1 MENTP
6 ATQDDTDAASPEPAQ
21 VAPVGTPSQGT
32 DSLLECLLL
41 VVRAHGGTLS
51 RQGAIDG
58 LPLVNNRLTP
68 SLFRRAAKRAGFTSN
83 VVRKPLDSL
92 NPALFPAVLL
102 LDGEEACVLLGWQDD
117 GRTARLIFPDLGD
130 AETTLP
136 RDELAARYAGF
147 TLLARPEFRF
157 DARTPEV
164 GSVKHRHWFWG
175 TLAENRRLYRDVM
188 LAAFM
193 INLFAIALPL
203 FTMNVYD
210 RVVPNHAIET
220 LWMLAG
226 GLMIVLV
233 ADVVLRTMRG
243 YFLDLAGSRVDV
255 RLSAYIMERV
265 LGLRLENRPLSA
277 GSFAANLRSFETIR
291 DFITSATVTAFID
304 LPFAVIFLVVIGWIA
319 WPLILPI
326 LFGILLVL
334 VYALIVHSKMHEL
347 SETTY
352 RAGALR
358 NATLV
363 ESLVGLEAIKALGAE
378 GVMQRKWESSA
389 AFLARTGAQLRLLSS
404 STINGSMWAQQ
415 FVNVAVV
422 VVGVYLIADG
432 QLTLGGLIASTML
445 ASRAMAPIGQVA
457 GLLTQYH
464 NASTALQSLD
474 GILQQPVER
483 PADSNF
489 VSRQHFTG
497 DIEFKDVDFNYPG
510 QDMTAL
516 RGVSLKI
523 RAGEHVAILGRVG
536 SGKTT
541 LEKLILGL
549 YQPTAGAVLV
559 DGIDLR
565 QLDPAELRRNIGYVP
580 QDVTL
585 FYGSLRDNL
594 TIAAPTADDDAVLRA
609 AQVGGIIEFVN
620 SHPKGFD
627 LTVGE
632 RGESLS
638 GGQRQAV
645 AIARAVINDPPIL
658 LMDEPTGSMDHSS
671 EEEIKQQ
678 LRSFAAG
685 KTLLVVTHRTSL
697 LDLVERIIVIDAGK
711 IVADGPKAQVVE
723 ALRQGRIGKAA

>member
-1 MENTP
+1 MDSAAALDAVSE
-6 ATQDDTDAASPEPAQ
+6 ADSIGQDSAAASPGHGGVRDP
-21 VAPVGTPSQGT
+21 
-32 DSLLECLLL
+32 LLECLLIM
-41 VVRAHGGTLS
+41 VRTHGGTLS
-51 RQGAIDG
+51 RQAAVDG
-58 LPLVNNRLTP
+58 LPLVGNRLTP
-68 SLFRRAAKRAGFTSN
+68 SLFGRAAKRAGFASKI
-83 VVRKPLDSL
+83 VRKSLDTL
-92 NPALFPAVLL
+92 DPALFPAVLL
-102 LDGEEACVLLGWQDD
+102 LHGEEACVLLGWRDD
-117 GRTARLIFPDLGD
+117 GTARLVFPDLGE
-130 AETTLP
+130 AETTLA
-136 RDELAARYAGF
+136 REALAARYAGHAI
-147 TLLARPEFRF
+147 LARPEFRF

-164 GSVKHRHWFWG
+164 GEVRHRHWFWG
-175 TLAENRRLYRDVM
+175 TLADNAALYRDVL

-210 RVVPNHAIET
+210 RVVPNQAIET
-220 LWMLAG
+220 LWMLAAG
-226 GLMIVLV
+226 VAIVLV
-233 ADVVLRTMRG
+233 ADAVLRTMRG
-243 YFLDLAGSRVDV
+243 YFIDLAGSRVDV

-265 LGLRLENRPLSA
+265 LGIRLENRPLSA
-277 GSFAANLRSFETIR
+277 GSFAANLRSFETVR
-291 DFITSATVTAFID
+291 DFITSATVTALVD
-304 LPFAVIFLVVIGWIA
+304 LPFALIFLAVIGWIA

-326 LFGILLVL
+326 VAGIALVM
-334 VYALIVHSKMHEL
+334 VYGLTIHHKMHEL

-352 RAGALR
+352 RAGAQR

-378 GVMQRKWESSA
+378 GVMQRKWEASA
-389 AFLARTGAQLRLLSS
+389 AFLARTSAQLRLLSS
-404 STINGSMWAQQ
+404 STINGTQWAQQ
-415 FVNVAVV
+415 LVNVAVV

-445 ASRAMAPIGQVA
+445 ASRAMAPIGQIA

-464 NASTALQSLD
+464 NAATALESLD

-483 PADSNF
+483 PEGSNF
-489 VSRQHFTG
+489 VSRPHFRG
-497 DIEFKDVDFNYPG
+497 EIEFKEVDFQYPG
-510 QDMTAL
+510 QDFTAL
-516 RGVSLKI
+516 RHVSLKI
-523 RAGEHVAILGRVG
+523 RAGERVGILGRVG

-549 YQPTAGAVLV
+549 YRPTAGAVLV

-565 QLDPAELRRNIGYVP
+565 QLDPAELRRSIGYVP

-594 TIAAPTADDDAVLRA
+594 TIAAPGADDAAVLRA
-609 AQVGGIIEFVN
+609 AQVGGIIDFVN

-627 LTVGE
+627 LAVGE

-638 GGQRQAV
+638 GGQRQGV

-671 EEEIKQQ
+671 EEEIKQR
-678 LRSFAAG
+678 LRVHTAG
-685 KTLLVVTHRTSL
+685 KTLIVITHRTSL
-697 LDLVERIIVIDAGK
+697 LDLVDRIIVVDAGK